1 LVAEVRESQGPNA
14 ISREDAMRR
23 IVISANVAGR
33 DLGSI
38 VAQLQSEL
46 PAAVPMANGYFISY
60 EGQFQSQ
67 QQAARLIGLL
77 ALLTLGVVFLILYSH
92 FRSGMIVAQILLNV
106 PLAFVGALV
115 LTYFTVGTV
124 SIATL
129 VGLITL
135 AGIATRNTIMMVS
148 HYLHLMAHEGET
160 FGESMIVRGSL
171 ERLVPVTMT
180 ALTAGLALI
189 PLALAAHEPGKE
201 ILYPVAI
208 VILGGLISSTL
219 LDMAVTPAVFLKF
232 GRKAAA
238 KSLHRSRHDPLTAE
252 ADFPSNPSINPSI
265 P

>member
-1 LVAEVRESQGPNA
+1 
-14 ISREDAMRR
+14 MRR
-23 IVISANVAGR
+23 IVISANVAER

-46 PAAVPMANGYFISY
+46 PAAVPMASGYFLAY

-67 QQAARLIGLL
+67 QQASRLIGIL
-77 ALLTLGVVFLILYSH
+77 AVLTLGVIFLLLYAH
-92 FRSGMIVAQILLNV
+92 FHSAMIVWQVLLNI
-106 PLAFVGALV
+106 PLAFVGALA
-115 LTYFTVGTV
+115 LTYFTVGTI

-135 AGIATRNTIMMVS
+135 AGIATRNTIMMIS
-148 HYLHLMAHEGET
+148 HYLHLMEYEGEGFT
-160 FGESMIVRGSL
+160 REMIVRGSL

-189 PLALAAHEPGKE
+189 PLVLAAHEPGKE

-232 GRKAAA
+232 GRNPAQ
-238 KSLHRSRHDPLTAE
+238 KSLARSRQDPLDVATV
-252 ADFPSNPSINPSI
+252 PSQSTGINPQNTI
-265 P
+265 QT